1 VYVRVRFSVPDS
13 LAGGTS
19 GFFLERIFF
28 GTFRRLLGAYWGGA
42 VEILLKLGVLDY
54 DVDEPL
60 DILQLF
66 IHDFVLSWSAEELG
80 APHVLAL
87 HDQSKTILQS
97 TYFREQCESHA
108 RLNQGVVAAKKGGT
122 FDKL

>member
-1 VYVRVRFSVPDS
+1 VNS
-13 LAGGTS
+13 LAGGIS
-19 GFFLERIFF
+19 GFFLGRIFF
-28 GTFRRLLGAYWGGA
+28 ETFRRLLGAYWGGA

-87 HDQSKTILQS
+87 HDQCKTILQS
-97 TYFREQCESHA
+97 THFREQCKIHA
-108 RLNQGVVAAKKGGT
+108 RLNQGVVVAKKGGT
-122 FDKL
+122 FDTL